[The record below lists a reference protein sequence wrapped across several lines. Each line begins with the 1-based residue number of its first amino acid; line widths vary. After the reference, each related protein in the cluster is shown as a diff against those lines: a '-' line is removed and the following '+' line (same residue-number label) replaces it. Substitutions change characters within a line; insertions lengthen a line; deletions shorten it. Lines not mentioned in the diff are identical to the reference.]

1 MHVLEQVSEGMKVLD
16 SKNHEIGKVEWV
28 KLVEEDAT
36 GQPLAADVDEPDR
49 EDKTLIDTLA
59 DAFRGDELPD
69 VVQKR
74 LLHDGFIRMDA
85 KGLLAADRYVL
96 PTQIARVTSDS
107 VVLNVTKDELVKKH

>member
-1 MHVLEQVSEGMKVLD
+1 MHVLEKISEGMKVLD

-36 GQPLAADVDEPDR
+36 GQPLAADVDEEVRDR
-49 EDKTLIDTLA
+49 TLIDNLA
-59 DAFRGDELPD
+59 EAFRGDDLPE

-74 LLHDGFIRMDA
+74 LLHDGFVRMDA

-96 PTQIARVTSDS
+96 PGQIARVTSDS

>member
-1 MHVLEQVSEGMKVLD
+1 MHVLEQISEGMKVLD
-16 SKNHEIGKVEWV
+16 SKNHEIGKVEWI
-28 KLVEEDAT
+28 KLVEEDTT
-36 GQPLAADVDEPDR
+36 GQPIAADVDEPDR
-49 EDKTLIDTLA
+49 DKTLIDNLA
-59 DAFRGDELPD
+59 DAFRGDELPE

-96 PTQIARVTSDS
+96 PDQIARVTADS